1 MHKLRRYFSKSIYFR
16 QSIMVG
22 IVSIATL
29 SLVLTACSSASSS
42 VAAST
47 KAPKGKVFK
56 IALQLS
62 YSGNQ
67 WQSEAADLI
76 KAEAATPPYNKEVK
90 LTEYIA
96 GTSVTANITQ
106 MQNEVAAGYNAIID
120 YPISPT
126 ALDPAIEAACKAGV
140 TVLAYDS
147 LVQAPCAYNAHINQY
162 QWGLF
167 NAEWLAK
174 AMNYQGSIADITG
187 VAGTTVDTFRQ
198 KALEAVIA
206 KHPGLSI
213 AGEANG
219 EWAQP
224 QGKTAFASIY
234 SAHPGVKGIYAQAA
248 CWSIEGYLKSLGK
261 ALLPCAGEFTN
272 GHHVDMLPTSLGGE
286 NLQSSS
292 AGSPAYTGELDLID
306 AVKIL
311 QGKKVPHDIIVP
323 LPEMTTASLDALGK
337 KALGTNP
344 AKGAV
349 VFPPSE
355 VNGGI
360 FGDFWSPLVQQGLQ
374 AALTGKPDPISTPL
388 PCSQVK
394 GCIGQSG
401 LKIAAGG
408 ILN

>member
-1 MHKLRRYFSKSIYFR
+1 MRKVRRYVSKRI
-16 QSIMVG
+16 IVG
-22 IVSIATL
+22 IAIIATL
-29 SLVLTACSSASSS
+29 SLVLTACGSTSSS
-42 VAAST
+42 VTPST

-126 ALDPAIEAACKAGV
+126 ALDSEIEAACKAGV

-162 QWGLF
+162 QWGVF
-167 NAEWLAK
+167 SANWLAK
-174 AMNYQGSIADITG
+174 ELNYHGAIADITG
-187 VAGTTVDTFRQ
+187 VPGTTVDIFRQ

-206 KHPGLSI
+206 QHPGLSI

-234 SAHPGVKGIYAQAA
+234 AAHPDIKGIYAQAG
-248 CWSIEGYLKSLGK
+248 CWAIEGYLKSLGK
-261 ALLPCAGEFTN
+261 ALLPCAGEFSN

-311 QGKKVPHDIIVP
+311 KGQTVPHDIIVP
-323 LPEMTTASLDALGK
+323 LPHLTTATIDARGK

-344 AKGAV
+344 AKGAL

-355 VNGGI
+355 VPGGI

-374 AALTGKPDPISTPL
+374 AALTGKPDPISTPV

>member
-1 MHKLRRYFSKSIYFR
+1 MYKKFLRLGSGNARK
-16 QSIMVG
+16 G
-22 IVSIATL
+22 TIVL
-29 SLVLTACSSASSS
+29 SLCCIALVLAACSSTSKSSAVASKSP
-42 VAAST
+42 A
-47 KAPKGKVFK
+47 KVYK

-67 WQSEAADLI
+67 WQSEAANLI

-96 GTSVTANITQ
+96 GTSVTANIQ
-106 MQNEVAAGYNAIID
+106 QLDNEVSAGYNAIID

-167 NAEWLAK
+167 NANWLAK
-174 AMNYQGSIADITG
+174 EMNYKGSIADITG

-198 KALEAVIA
+198 KALETVVAA
-206 KHPGLSI
+206 HPGLSI

-234 SAHPGVKGIYAQAA
+234 TSHPNVTGIYAQAG
-248 CWSIEGYLKSLGK
+248 CWAIESYLKSLSK
-261 ALLPCAGEFTN
+261 PLLPCAGEFTN
-272 GHHVDMLPTSLGGE
+272 GHHVDMLPTSMGGM
-286 NLQSSS
+286 NLASSS
-292 AGSPAYTGELDLID
+292 AGSPAYTGELDFID

-311 QGKKVPHDIIVP
+311 KGQSVPHDIIVP
-323 LPEMTTASLDALGK
+323 LPHMTTQTLDALGK

-349 VFPPSE
+349 VFPPSL
-355 VNGGI
+355 VPGGI
-360 FGDFWSPLVQQGLQ
+360 FGDFWSPLVNQGLE
-374 AALTGKPDPISTPL
+374 AALSGKSDPISTPL
-388 PCSQVK
+388 PCSKVP
-394 GCIGQSG
+394 GCIGQSQ
-401 LKIAAGG
+401 LKIAPGG